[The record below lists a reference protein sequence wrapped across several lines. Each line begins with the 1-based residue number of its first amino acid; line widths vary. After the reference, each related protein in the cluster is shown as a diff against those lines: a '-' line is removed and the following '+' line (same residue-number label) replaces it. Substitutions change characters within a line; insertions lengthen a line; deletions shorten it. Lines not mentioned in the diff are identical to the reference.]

1 MRTAIVLAAVLML
14 TPAGAAAD
22 MDTTALRS
30 SFGDGIWRVRKDIR
44 PGMYRTAGG
53 RGCYWAILAD
63 FRGDIV
69 ENNITRRKA
78 PQVVTIL
85 RSDVGFE
92 SVSCGTWRRIS
103 P

>member
-1 MRTAIVLAAVLML
+1 MARVLIAALMVAL
-14 TPAGAAAD
+14 LAPGVVAAAEPA
-22 MDTTALRS
+22 ALRT

-44 PGMYRTAGG
+44 PGTYRTAGG

-63 FRGDIV
+63 FRGGIV
-69 ENNITRRKA
+69 ENNVTLRKA
-78 PQVVTIL
+78 PQVVSIL

-92 SVSCGTWRRIS
+92 SDDCGTWRRVS